1 MTRTLINGASR
12 PRKRAARR
20 AALQLAAPLLLAAA
34 VFGRPAAPLRSPGLA
49 DPAERPP
56 FAGGWLAARSAPTK
70 ERRGVGETRSAPRA
84 AHPNLVLLT
93 LDTTRADHLGAWGW
107 RYAHTP
113 NLDALAARGTRFAR
127 CDTAAPVT
135 LVSHSTLLTGLY
147 PPRHGVRDN
156 GTFVLPEKV
165 ETVAERLAAGG
176 YDTAAVVSAVVLAR
190 RQGLDQGFRI
200 YDDDLGA
207 GYAAGTLVSERPAE
221 RTTAAAVAALG
232 SLKPPFFL
240 WVHYFDPHEEYRPPT
255 RFADA
260 ASGPN
265 RLYDGEIAYMDEQIG
280 ELLKKLP
287 PGTEVVAVGDHGEM
301 LGEHGELTHGLLL
314 YQGVR
319 RVPLIVAGPGVPA
332 GKVESCLV
340 RTADVA
346 PTLLTL
352 AGLPSPAGLDGA
364 SLLPLPGKGSCA
376 HLSYTES
383 FLPFFA
389 YRWYPLRALSDDRLF
404 YLQGPK
410 ASLYDLN
417 SKGGEAVDLAP
428 GQAGAVRRWEGTLKS
443 FLKAQGETLE
453 ATVRPENV
461 LSDEQRRQLQSL
473 GYSGGGSGGKVTGT
487 LPDPRQMT
495 DVAQS
500 LHNAAGEVQ
509 QGHCQ
514 AALPAL
520 QKIVERDPNNFPA
533 LDLAGLCL
541 KEAGR
546 IESALNLFQR
556 AAKVNELSPV
566 PVANA
571 AGAFLALGKKQEAE
585 REYRHALALDPTLP
599 EAAANLAKLLRERSD
614 RAGATAILD
623 TALKG
628 GTHSPEVFLER
639 GLARA
644 ESGNLAGAL
653 ADFRE
658 AAHRNPA
665 NPVPLENA
673 ARAAYQLH
681 KVRESALLYEELL
694 RLAPGRIDLWKTLG
708 AIYYYELSDKPA
720 ALRAFRQALL
730 LERDPGERG
739 KLEALVRELE
749 G

>member
-1 MTRTLINGASR
+1 V
-12 PRKRAARR
+12 P
-20 AALQLAAPLLLAAA
+20 
-34 VFGRPAAPLRSPGLA
+34 
-49 DPAERPP
+49 
-56 FAGGWLAARSAPTK
+56 
-70 ERRGVGETRSAPRA
+70 

-107 RYAHTP
+107 PYAHTP

-127 CDTAAPVT
+127 CDTAAPIT
-135 LVSHSTLLTGLY
+135 LVSHSTLMTGLF

-156 GTFVLPEKV
+156 GTFVLPAKI

-207 GYAAGTLVSERPAE
+207 GYAAGTLVSERQAE

-232 SLKPPFFL
+232 NLKPPFFL

-255 RFADA
+255 KFADA
-260 ASGPN
+260 AKGPN

-287 PGTEVVAVGDHGEM
+287 TGAEVVVVGDHGEM

-314 YQGVR
+314 YQAVR
-319 RVPLIVAGPGVPA
+319 RVPLLLAGPGIPA
-332 GKVESCLV
+332 GQVENCLV
-340 RTADVA
+340 RTADVT

-352 AGLPSPAGLDGA
+352 ARLAVPKGLDGA
-364 SLLPLPGKGSCA
+364 SLLPLPGQGDCGRK
-376 HLSYTES
+376 SYTES

-389 YRWYPLRALSDDRLF
+389 YKWYPLRALSSERFL

-410 ASLYDLN
+410 GSLYDLTG
-417 SKGGEAVDLAP
+417 KGGESVDLAS
-428 GQAGAVRRWEGTLKS
+428 GQAAVARRWEGDLKS
-443 FLKAQGETLE
+443 FLRGEGESLDTS
-453 ATVRPENV
+453 VRQENV
-461 LSDEQRRQLQSL
+461 LSDEQRRQLASL
-473 GYSGGGSGGKVTGT
+473 GYTGGGGGGRVTGT
-487 LPDPRQMT
+487 LPDPRRMT
-495 DVAQS
+495 DVAQA
-500 LHNAAGEVQ
+500 LHKAAEEVQ
-509 QGHCQ
+509 QGHCTT
-514 AALPAL
+514 ALPEL
-520 QKIVERDPNNFPA
+520 QKIVQRDPHNFPA

-541 KEAGR
+541 KESGR
-546 IESALNLFQR
+546 TESALALFER
-556 AAKVNELSPV
+556 AAKENDLSPV

-571 AGAFLALGKKQEAE
+571 AGALLALGRKQDAE
-585 REYRHALALDPTLP
+585 REYRRALTLDPTLP
-599 EAAANLAKLLRERSD
+599 EAAANLSKLLLD
-614 RAGATAILD
+614 RGDKAGASAVLD

-628 GTHSPEVFLER
+628 GAHSPEVFLQR

-644 ESGNLAGAL
+644 QSGNLSGAL

-681 KVRESALLYEELL
+681 QVRESAVLYEELL
-694 RLAPGRIDLWKTLG
+694 RLAPNRLDLWKTLG
-708 AIYYYELSDKPA
+708 AIYYYELSDKPN

-730 LERDPGERG
+730 LERDPGDKSR
-739 KLEALVRELE
+739 LEAMVRELE